1 MQYIDI
7 NNIKINKLRDNYE
20 GYSYDVYNNNY
31 NVLNVSSE
39 SLHYNQDILKEIKE
53 DIFSSKKY
61 NSIFELSSRSS
72 EFLNYIDNINKNIK
86 YFLKIPNKFKIIWI
100 QGGENDHYS
109 SIPLN
114 MSNIFDNVTGYYIVN
129 GKLSRNAYN
138 ESKKFINSKILTEDE
153 FVSKIDKIRED
164 ADYLYICSN
173 EMFNGT
179 ELNINKIKVE
189 FLRELD
195 KKLIIVD
202 MCIDLFMK
210 EINWN
215 LVDIVTSSTRNIGIN
230 GCNIMIIRENLLNKL
245 NNKNKIPYLLDWKNY
260 IDQEYYNKP
269 SHFYFYL
276 VDKLIKNYID
286 DMKNILQMDNINQAK
301 AQYLYEYLKYSK
313 NFKSYVNDSKK
324 RSNINILFIVKD
336 GNIKT
341 RNKLLD
347 YCFRHNIVG
356 LRIKDDDLCD
366 NKLILLQISLYNYIT
381 IDDVLYIVKVMKNFD
396 KLYK

>member
-164 ADYLYICSN
+164 ADYLYI
-173 EMFNGT
+173 
-179 ELNINKIKVE
+179 
-189 FLRELD
+189 
-195 KKLIIVD
+195 
-202 MCIDLFMK
+202 
-210 EINWN
+210 
-215 LVDIVTSSTRNIGIN
+215 
-230 GCNIMIIRENLLNKL
+230 
-245 NNKNKIPYLLDWKNY
+245 
-260 IDQEYYNKP
+260 
-269 SHFYFYL
+269 
-276 VDKLIKNYID
+276 
-286 DMKNILQMDNINQAK
+286 
-301 AQYLYEYLKYSK
+301 
-313 NFKSYVNDSKK
+313 
-324 RSNINILFIVKD
+324 
-336 GNIKT
+336 
-341 RNKLLD
+341 
-347 YCFRHNIVG
+347 
-356 LRIKDDDLCD
+356 
-366 NKLILLQISLYNYIT
+366 
-381 IDDVLYIVKVMKNFD
+381 
-396 KLYK
+396 